1 MEISS
6 FETTA
11 FSRRQIDKLD
21 ARSRS
26 PLRFVVSSLS
36 PAIGFVGL
44 IVLIVFLFGNSNG
57 YLPTGH
63 IVTPGRLLVIMTIL
77 LIILTPYVRSRSR
90 VSSARFTAQSVAT
103 KPVTGFVEPPRTS
116 FEPPKPSVPALGQGF
131 NRLSADVLTSLAPVP
146 SRFDISQQTGFS
158 SRRSSGGHAP
168 APFLDDVNA
177 SLKHEYTSS
186 LPLWSRRLED
196 TLIMPMIVKPLVEE
210 LEESDKLITRIFQHY
225 GAKLAQEPAPGT
237 SKLDSSQI
245 SLSDR
250 YLPHPMSADPQ
261 VVNIWQKRQMLEA
274 ALNIPSFPRHYRDS
288 VFARIST
295 WARRGGIRF
304 AYRHDQSEDDEGPT
318 DSHILAH
325 VVFSALDSIIGHHQ
339 HGFRERYVVSSSGTA
354 TSSSGD
360 DFNSLF
366 FSLANNSKL
375 NAGGVH
381 QHCKIVWLEEVVVAG
396 PSNRRGQPAL
406 HYNVAT
412 NQRVYGVQGGG
423 GNLIEALS
431 LFFHLLKQLSP
442 SAMWVQLP
450 HNLRMILEA
459 AVGGGSDSGT
469 GSLTGSFFTS
479 FTNPALGAPPFRG
492 F

>member
-21 ARSRS
+21 AKSRS
-26 PLRFVVSSLS
+26 PLRFVFSSLS
-36 PAIGFVGL
+36 PTIGFVGV

-77 LIILTPYVRSRSR
+77 LIIMTPYVRSKSR
-90 VSSARFTAQSVAT
+90 VSSVSFSSRPMAA
-103 KPVTGFVEPPRTS
+103 KPVTGIVEPPRAS
-116 FEPPKPSVPALGQGF
+116 FEPPKPSGF
-131 NRLSADVLTSLAPVP
+131 NRLSADVFSSLAPVP
-146 SRFDISQQTGFS
+146 SRFDISQQAGLS
-158 SRRSSGGHAP
+158 SRRSSGGHAH

-186 LPLWSRRLED
+186 LPLWARRLED

-210 LEESDKLITRIFQHY
+210 LEESDKLITQIFQHY
-225 GAKLAQEPAPGT
+225 GAKLLAQEPPPGS

-250 YLPHPMSADPQ
+250 YLPHPMSANPQ

-274 ALNIPSFPRHYRDS
+274 ALTIPNFPRHYRDC
-288 VFARIST
+288 VYARIVT
-295 WARRGGIRF
+295 WANRGGIRF
-304 AYRHDQSEDDEGPT
+304 AYRHDKSEDDEGPT

-339 HGFRERYVVSSSGTA
+339 PGFRERYVVSSSGTTTA
-354 TSSSGD
+354 PSGD
-360 DFNSLF
+360 DFNTLF
-366 FSLANNSKL
+366 FSLGSGVNSKI
-375 NAGGVH
+375 NAGVH

-396 PSNRRGQPAL
+396 SSNRRGQPAL

-412 NQRVYGVQGGG
+412 NQRVYGIQGGG

-459 AVGGGSDSGT
+459 AVGGSDSGT

-479 FTNPALGAPPFRG
+479 PTNPALGAPPFRG
-492 F
+492 L